1 MRIRHGYHPWI
12 SYHLLGT
19 GKIPRK
25 NTSQNIVRFKFQ
37 MIFIRLPLK
46 QPSGAGVWSR
56 HDNKLELT
64 AKINL
69 SLDDL
74 INMNNQYIYTFTYKK
89 LILSVICK
97 NGK

>member
-25 NTSQNIVRFKFQ
+25 NTQNIVRFKFQ

-56 HDNKLELT
+56 HDNKLER
-64 AKINL
+64 
-69 SLDDL
+69 
-74 INMNNQYIYTFTYKK
+74 
-89 LILSVICK
+89 
-97 NGK
+97 